1 LQKKEVLSL
10 ELKRV
15 GDGKLIII
23 SMTVSGM
30 TNNNRPVAPVMLKRQ
45 RLASK
50 TLSNKSQLTKKTDG
64 QQISLKK

>member
-1 LQKKEVLSL
+1 
-10 ELKRV
+10 
-15 GDGKLIII
+15 
-23 SMTVSGM
+23 MTVSGM